1 MRIAALV
8 AASVIA
14 IGMSAA
20 GNSLQA
26 APLLPQLET
35 NQSLAQ
41 QVGWRYR
48 RHCVRWR
55 HICADRWAWGTWRF
69 RRCMRIHGC

>member
-41 QVGWRYR
+41 HVGWRYR
-48 RHCVRWR
+48 RHCVR
-55 HICADRWAWGTWRF
+55 
-69 RRCMRIHGC
+69 

>member
-14 IGMSAA
+14 IGMAAA

-48 RHCVRWR
+48 RHCVR
-55 HICADRWAWGTWRF
+55 CATFARTAG
-69 RRCMRIHGC
+69 HGELGGFAVA